1 MSLTIDELW
10 RRSDFILRGR
20 SAFRLHADGVIDG
33 LEGAMERRPCRIGW
47 FINFDENYK
56 HAFVMTPSFG
66 EECPSALQNNSLIE
80 HLNELLSGIEITSSN
95 VNPLVRDPGS
105 LANCV
110 FTSKV
115 YIFTDVLQRPRDFIR
130 EAFKQHQLEAVIIDN
145 ERWEVQWG
153 EAKPDAF
160 ICHDHR
166 DKSEFGDPVYEQ
178 LARMPLKIFY
188 DKYSIRIGDD
198 LVEKIERGLAECK
211 FAIILVSKTFLENKA
226 WASHEMRALI
236 HRQIAEGRKK
246 LILPIWID
254 VSSEEVRARSPMLA
268 KIAAQRFQDGVEEL
282 AREINTVI
290 SNES

>member
-1 MSLTIDELW
+1 MSVTIDELW
-10 RRSDFILRGR
+10 RRADFILRGR
-20 SAFRLHADGVIDG
+20 SAFRLHGDRVVAG
-33 LEGAMERRPCRIGW
+33 LEGANERKPCRIGW

-56 HAFVMTPSFG
+56 HAFVMTSSFG
-66 EECPSALQNNSLIE
+66 EECPSLLQSLME
-80 HLNELLSGIEITSSN
+80 HLNELLNGIEITSSN

-105 LANCV
+105 LANRV

-130 EAFKQHQLEAVIIDN
+130 AAFKHHQLEVVIIDN
-145 ERWEVQWG
+145 ERWEMQWG

-166 DKSEFGDPVYEQ
+166 DKSEFGDPLYEQ
-178 LARMPLKIFY
+178 RARMPLKIFY

-211 FAIILVSKTFLENKA
+211 FAIILVSKRFLENKA

-236 HRQIAEGRKK
+236 NRQIAEGREK
-246 LILPIWID
+246 LILPVWIEVD
-254 VSSEEVRARSPMLA
+254 SAEVRSKSPLLG
-268 KIAAQRFQDGVEEL
+268 KINAGRFRDGVEEL
-282 AREINTVI
+282 ARKINSVI
-290 SNES
+290 TSER